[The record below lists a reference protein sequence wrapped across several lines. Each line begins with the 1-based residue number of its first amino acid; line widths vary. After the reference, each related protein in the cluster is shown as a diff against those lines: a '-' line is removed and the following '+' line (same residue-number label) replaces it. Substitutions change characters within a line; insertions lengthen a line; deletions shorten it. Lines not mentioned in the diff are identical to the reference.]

1 MNGAPLTHELFQRQT
16 ELFPSSVAVVAGDRV
31 MSYAQLNFAANQVA
45 HLLAEYGVGPGEL
58 VGVCLPRDFDL
69 VVSLMAVW
77 KAGAA
82 YVPLDPG
89 HPVARTAAVLA
100 DAAPGVVIADESTVD
115 LVRAAGGTPV
125 LVGDAHGKR
134 GRSPKIA
141 VSGQDPAYV
150 LHTSGS
156 TGRPKGVVISH
167 AGIGNR
173 IAWAVR
179 AHGMGPRDR
188 VLQKTTLSFD
198 AACWEIFAPLTSRGA
213 VVLAP
218 PGAERDAAAMVTAVG
233 DYGVT
238 ILQVVPS
245 MLRLLVEEPGWDRC
259 TALRLLCSAGEPLHA
274 ELAQRFLDA
283 VGRDVEVVNTY
294 GPTEC
299 SIDVT
304 AHTFDPVRL
313 TGPVPIGGP
322 IDGMRV
328 LVVDPD
334 DQPGDEGELCVG
346 GVGVAHGYLGRPA
359 LTAARFVPDPT
370 GPPGARLY
378 RTGDRVRRRTDGEL
392 DYLGRTDDQVKI
404 NGVRIEPAEIEGA
417 LASHASVL
425 EAAVQPYLLQGGEKR
440 LAAYV
445 RLRADAPRGTYTWLA
460 AFLAEQLP
468 GTHVPSAFVELRSFP
483 TTASGKLDRAA
494 LPPPGAPRSSA
505 LGTAA
510 ERRVARVWR
519 ELLGLED
526 VGAHDDF
533 FRLGGTSLQFTRLA
547 NRLRAATGKDIPV
560 STLRTATTVAA
571 QALLVIDTDTDTAED
586 AVPAEVRP
594 VPRTGGLPL
603 SFGQRRIWLLD
614 RLNPGSREWVAG
626 HFLPV
631 PAGVGLPLVQRA
643 LDLLVARHE
652 VLRTTFTVVDGEP
665 RQVIGPPAPMPLR
678 VADASS
684 SITALVDEEA
694 DRGFDLTTGPVV
706 RALSDGR
713 TLVVLMHHIACDG
726 WSTAVLEQDF
736 GEIMAAL
743 LAGRPPELPP
753 LPVQYADY
761 AVWQR
766 DRLTSDVLDRE
777 LTYWRGAL
785 SGAEPLALRTD
796 RPRPPARDGR
806 GAVVTFT
813 VAPSVGAAL
822 AELGRRVD
830 ATPFM
835 TFLTAYAV
843 LLARYSGQ
851 WDVVVGTPVA
861 GRERPEIEGV
871 VGFFLNN
878 LVLRCRL
885 DRALTFEQALESVR
899 NMCKEAF
906 AHQELPFE
914 QLVADLAPERD
925 LSRTPLYQVAF
936 DMHDEK
942 LTGTLTDPADIG
954 VLAEVSRTT
963 KTDLTL
969 YLRSTSD
976 GGLHGVLEYA
986 TSLFDR
992 STMDRMAGHLLRLL
1006 GAVAANPRT
1015 RLDTVDL
1022 LAEEERR
1029 ELAGWQHTPAPDSA
1043 MGSVLAAFE
1052 RQAAARPHAVALVVR
1067 GEHISFRELDE
1078 RANRLARHLRT
1089 LGVEQESVVGVLLR
1103 RGVALMTTLLA
1114 VWKAG
1119 GAYLPLDPDFP
1130 AGRHGYALADAG
1142 VRVLVTQQAY
1152 YPPMTGEF
1160 GGHMV
1165 LVDAHADRIAIDSE
1179 LATPM
1184 SRVDDPDGLA
1194 YVIYTSGSTGRPKG
1208 VQIPHRGLANH
1219 VQWAV
1224 DELVTRGDGG
1234 APVFSSVAFDLVVPN
1249 VWAPLAAG
1257 RPTHLL
1263 PQDTDLTELGT
1274 RLSAAAPFSFVKLT
1288 PGHLEVLS
1296 HQIPA
1301 ERMACLAE
1309 TVVVAGERLPVEL
1322 AARWAGALGDGRLIN
1337 EYGPTETSVGACVH
1351 PVHTPVGGL
1360 SIPIGRPLPGVSV
1373 YVLDELLRPMPVGL
1387 TGELYVGGAG
1397 VARGYVRRPELT
1409 AERFVPDPT
1418 GPPGARMYRTGD
1430 LARLLPGGEVD
1441 FIGRIDDQVK
1451 IRGHRVE
1458 PGEVTGVLRAHPAVR
1473 DAVVVAGTGVAG
1485 AVLTAYCVTDV
1496 STDELAA
1503 HCAKLLPDHMVPDRF
1518 GLVEEIPLTANGK
1531 LDRAALPHV
1540 EDGGG
1545 ESAAPEGVV
1554 QERSRSS
1561 SPSCSARRSA
1571 RTTTSSTVEGTRSW
1585 RSDWSRRCSPPS
1597 TWTCPSGPCSK
1608 DPPSPRW
1615 RRWSRPRFG
1624 RRSTGCR
1631 TRNCCGK
1638 AERRDDRGRLH
1649 IRAPEVR
1656 W

>member
-31 MSYAQLNFAANQVA
+31 MTYAQLNFAANQVA
-45 HLLAEYGVGPGEL
+45 HLLAEHGAGPGEL

-100 DAAPGVVIADESTVD
+100 DAGPRVVIADESTVD

-125 LVGDAHGKR
+125 LVGDARGKW
-134 GRSPKIA
+134 GKSPKIA

-156 TGRPKGVVISH
+156 TGQPKGVVISH

-173 IAWAVR
+173 VAWVVR
-179 AHGMGPRDR
+179 AHDMGPRDR
-188 VLQKTTLSFD
+188 VLQKTTLTFD
-198 AACWEIFAPLTSRGA
+198 AACWEIFAPLVSRGA

-218 PGAERDAAAMVTAVG
+218 RGAESDAAAMVTAVG

-259 TALRLLCSAGEPLHA
+259 TSLRLLFSAGEPLHA
-274 ELAQRFLDA
+274 ELAQRLLDA
-283 VGRDVEVVNTY
+283 VGRDIAVVNTY

-313 TGPVPIGGP
+313 TGPVPIGRP

-328 LVVDPD
+328 LVMDAGGR
-334 DQPGDEGELCVG
+334 PGDEGELYAG
-346 GVGVAHGYLGRPA
+346 GVGVAHGYLGRPE
-359 LTAARFVPDPT
+359 LTAACFVPDPT
-370 GPPGARLY
+370 GPPGSRLY

-392 DYLGRTDDQVKI
+392 DYLGRIDEQVKI
-404 NGVRIEPAEIEGA
+404 NGVRLEPAEIEFA
-417 LASHASVL
+417 LASHASVV
-425 EAAVQPYLLQGGEKR
+425 EAAVRPYLLPGGEKR

-445 RLRADAPRGTYTWLA
+445 RLRPGGTTAGLA
-460 AFLAEQLP
+460 AFVGERLP
-468 GTHVPSAFVELRSFP
+468 STHVPSAFVEMASFP

-494 LPPPGAPRSSA
+494 LPPPGAPRSATPSSA
-505 LGTAA
+505 E
-510 ERRVARVWR
+510 ERRVARVWS
-519 ELLGLED
+519 ELLGFED

-547 NRLRAATGKDIPV
+547 NRLRTATGRDIPV

-571 QALLVIDTDTDTAED
+571 QAVVIAGAHDAESD
-586 AVPAEVRP
+586 AVRR
-594 VPRTGGLPL
+594 VPRSGGLPL
-603 SFGQRRIWLLD
+603 SFGQRRLWLLD
-614 RLNPGSREWVAG
+614 RINPGSREWVAG

-631 PAGVGLPLVQRA
+631 PPGAALPLVQRT

-652 VLRTTFTVVDGEP
+652 VLRTTFTVEEGEP
-665 RQVIGPPAPMPLR
+665 RQVIGPPVPMELR
-678 VADASS
+678 VAGPSS
-684 SITALVDEEA
+684 SITALIDEEA
-694 DRGFDLTTGPVV
+694 DRGFDLSTGPVV

-743 LAGRPPELPP
+743 LAGRHPELAS
-753 LPVQYADY
+753 LPVRYADY
-761 AVWQR
+761 AVWQH

-777 LTYWRGAL
+777 LTYWRGVL

-796 RPRPPARDGR
+796 RPRPPARDAR

-813 VAPSVGAAL
+813 VAPSIGTAL
-822 AELGRRVD
+822 AELGQRVD

-885 DRALTFEQALESVR
+885 DGALTFEQALKSVR
-899 NMCKEAF
+899 DVCEEAF

-969 YLRSTSD
+969 YLRGRSD

-986 TSLFDR
+986 TSLFDQ
-992 STMDRMAGHLLRLL
+992 STMDRVAGHLLRLL
-1006 GAVAANPRT
+1006 AAVAANPHT
-1015 RLDTVDL
+1015 RLDMVDL
-1022 LAEEERR
+1022 LSEDERV
-1029 ELAGWQHTPAPDSA
+1029 ELATWQHTPAAPVTE
-1043 MGSVLAAFE
+1043 SVLASFE
-1052 RQAAARPHAVALVVR
+1052 RHAAARPDAVALVVGSER
-1067 GEHISFRELDE
+1067 ISFGELDE

-1103 RGVALMTTLLA
+1103 RGVELVTTLLA

-1119 GAYLPLDPDFP
+1119 GAYLPLDPYFP
-1130 AGRHGYALADAG
+1130 AARHGYALTDAG
-1142 VRVLVTQQAY
+1142 ARMLVTQQACY
-1152 YPPMTGEF
+1152 SLMTGEF
-1160 GGHMV
+1160 DGHMV

-1179 LATPM
+1179 RATPM
-1184 SRVDDPDGLA
+1184 SRVDDPDSLA

-1224 DELVTRGDGG
+1224 DELATRGDGG
-1234 APVFSSVAFDLVVPN
+1234 APVFSSLAFDLVVPN
-1249 VWAPLAAG
+1249 LWAPLAAG

-1288 PGHLEVLS
+1288 PGHLEILS

-1301 ERMACLAE
+1301 ERMARLAE
-1309 TVVVAGERLPVEL
+1309 VVVVAGERLPVEL
-1322 AARWAGALGDGRLIN
+1322 AARWAGALGGGRLIN
-1337 EYGPTETSVGACVH
+1337 EYGPTEASVGACVH

-1373 YVLDELLRPMPVGL
+1373 YILDESLRPMPVGL
-1387 TGELYVGGAG
+1387 AGEVYVGGAG

-1409 AERFVPDPT
+1409 AARFVPDPA
-1418 GPPGARMYRTGD
+1418 GPPGTRMYRTGD

-1458 PGEVTGVLRAHPAVR
+1458 PGEVAGVLRAHPAVR
-1473 DAVVVAGTGVAG
+1473 EAVVVAETGVAG
-1485 AVLTAYCVTDV
+1485 TVLIAYCVADV
-1496 STDELAA
+1496 STEDLAT
-1503 HCAKLLPDHMVPDRF
+1503 HCAERLPAHMVPDRF
-1518 GLVEEIPLTANGK
+1518 GLVDTIPLTANGK
-1531 LDRAALPHV
+1531 LDRAALPPV
-1540 EDGGG
+1540 EYGGG
-1545 ESAAPEGVV
+1545 DSVAPEGVV
-1554 QERSRSS
+1554 QERLAEIFS
-1561 SPSCSARRSA
+1561 
-1571 RTTTSSTVEGTRSW
+1571 ELL
-1585 RSDWSRRCSPPS
+1585 
-1597 TWTCPSGPCSK
+1597 
-1608 DPPSPRW
+1608 
-1615 RRWSRPRFG
+1615 
-1624 RRSTGCR
+1624 
-1631 TRNCCGK
+1631 GK
-1638 AERRDDRGRLH
+1638 AVGANDDFFHSGGNSILAIRLVAAVQSTFDVDLP
-1649 IRAPEVR
+1649 IRAVFEGPTVAGLAAAVETEIR
-1656 W
+1656 AQIDRMSHEELLREGGTAG